1 MKTTI
6 GQIMINEA
14 LPAELRDYS
23 RVLDKKGVKELFTRL
38 AEKHPDQYTEVA
50 KNLMDIG
57 RDFATQ
63 TNGYSFGLDA
73 LEKTAAATK
82 AEYELEQKLAKI
94 YTDRRIPEKQ
104 RYAKALEL
112 MQEKLAKLPAE
123 VMDEALKTGN
133 PIARQVLSG
142 AKGNRMNLNA
152 LIGADLIYSDSEDK
166 PVPFPILRN
175 YSQGFRPYEYFAGSY
190 GARKGV
196 LDTKLATM
204 DAGYLLKQLTQM
216 NHRLLVTAQDDDTP
230 YDSDNPR
237 GYPVDTDDAD
247 NAGALLAH
255 PVGEY
260 ARNTVLTPKI
270 LKSLKASGFNKIL
283 VRSPIVGGPEDG
295 GVFGRDVGLRER
307 GQIAPVGDFVGIAAA
322 QALGERLT
330 QGALCLA
337 KGTLVRMAD
346 MSVKPIEQVRVGDV
360 VLGADCT
367 GATFPVRVL
376 NTYNNGLRDC
386 YRYDFSFQY
395 QASTVSVT
403 CTAEHKILGT
413 RVTTG
418 QLSDAD
424 NWTLKVQPI
433 GGAGSNFYAA
443 APLNMGYTCDAAAV
457 SNPYLELLG
466 LLVADGCYTK
476 SLGGAVNLSCADPTL
491 VEHINSTLKTHDIQL
506 VFHKGSQCYWRVKY
520 TADSAAQDPVTGRML
535 PGARSPI
542 KKLMD
547 SMGMRYRYSYEKD
560 IPQAIARAPLPDL
573 TMFLQ
578 GLFAGDGTVYAGHQR
593 KPHIGYAS
601 TSLTLIE
608 QLKDILALRYAIYV
622 GAIHKNQKGR
632 QRPLYSFI
640 ITHTEQVLRFN
651 NCFNI
656 PGIKGA
662 YLKQLLAAWLDVVTI
677 RYPYYFKR
685 RAAVSVGKLP
695 TYDIEV
701 DHSDHLFVLAN
712 GLIVSNSSKHSGGAA
727 TATSKAI
734 SGFSRV
740 NSLIQVPKNF
750 PDEATHATVDGK
762 VDRLEPAPQGGQ
774 YLYIGSERHYVLPN
788 HNLLVKPGDVVDAGD
803 ALTDGMPNPAM
814 IVKHKGVGEGR
825 RYFTDIFRQTM
836 VDSGIPANRRN
847 VELLSRGLI
856 NYVRLQDPYQ
866 DWVPDDIVPYHVIE
880 RRYKPRPGYQ
890 TLTPTA
896 ATGKYLERPVLHY
909 SIGTKLQ
916 PKMVKQLQDFGVKQ
930 VFAHNDRPI
939 FEPEMIRG
947 ATNVTN
953 DPDWMT
959 RMLGAYQ
966 EKSLL
971 RGVHRGDVS
980 DISGSSYVPALAKG
994 LTFGEE
1000 GATKAWKPAPD
1011 MTNPAK

>member
-255 PVGEY
+255 PVGDY

-330 QGALCLA
+330 QGAL
-337 KGTLVRMAD
+337 
-346 MSVKPIEQVRVGDV
+346 
-360 VLGADCT
+360 
-367 GATFPVRVL
+367 
-376 NTYNNGLRDC
+376 
-386 YRYDFSFQY
+386 
-395 QASTVSVT
+395 
-403 CTAEHKILGT
+403 
-413 RVTTG
+413 
-418 QLSDAD
+418 
-424 NWTLKVQPI
+424 
-433 GGAGSNFYAA
+433 
-443 APLNMGYTCDAAAV
+443 
-457 SNPYLELLG
+457 
-466 LLVADGCYTK
+466 
-476 SLGGAVNLSCADPTL
+476 
-491 VEHINSTLKTHDIQL
+491 
-506 VFHKGSQCYWRVKY
+506 
-520 TADSAAQDPVTGRML
+520 
-535 PGARSPI
+535 
-542 KKLMD
+542 
-547 SMGMRYRYSYEKD
+547 
-560 IPQAIARAPLPDL
+560 
-573 TMFLQ
+573 
-578 GLFAGDGTVYAGHQR
+578 
-593 KPHIGYAS
+593 
-601 TSLTLIE
+601 
-608 QLKDILALRYAIYV
+608 
-622 GAIHKNQKGR
+622 
-632 QRPLYSFI
+632 
-640 ITHTEQVLRFN
+640 
-651 NCFNI
+651 
-656 PGIKGA
+656 
-662 YLKQLLAAWLDVVTI
+662 
-677 RYPYYFKR
+677 
-685 RAAVSVGKLP
+685 
-695 TYDIEV
+695 
-701 DHSDHLFVLAN
+701 
-712 GLIVSNSSKHSGGAA
+712 SSKHSGGAA

>member
-6 GQIMINEA
+6 GQLMINEA
-14 LPAELRDYS
+14 LPDELRDYA

-38 AEKHPDQYTEVA
+38 AEKHPDKYVDVA

-73 LEKTAAATK
+73 LEKTAAATR

-94 YTDRRIPEKQ
+94 YTNRQMPEKQ

-112 MQEKLAKLPAE
+112 MQATLAKLPGE
-123 VMDEALKTGN
+123 VMEEALQTGN
-133 PIARQVLSG
+133 PIAKQVLSG

-152 LIGADLIYSDSEDK
+152 LIGADLIYSDSDDK

-216 NHRLLVTAQDDDTP
+216 NHRLLVTAKDDDSP
-230 YDSDNPR
+230 YDPNNPR

-247 NAGALLAH
+247 NAGGLLAH
-255 PVGEY
+255 PIGGY
-260 ARNTVLTPKI
+260 DRNTVLTPKI
-270 LKSLKASGFNKIL
+270 LKALKAAGHDKIL
-283 VRSPIVGGPEDG
+283 VRSPIVGGPENG
-295 GVFGRDVGLRER
+295 GVYGRDVGLRER

-330 QGALCLA
+330 QGAL
-337 KGTLVRMAD
+337 
-346 MSVKPIEQVRVGDV
+346 
-360 VLGADCT
+360 
-367 GATFPVRVL
+367 
-376 NTYNNGLRDC
+376 
-386 YRYDFSFQY
+386 
-395 QASTVSVT
+395 
-403 CTAEHKILGT
+403 
-413 RVTTG
+413 
-418 QLSDAD
+418 
-424 NWTLKVQPI
+424 
-433 GGAGSNFYAA
+433 
-443 APLNMGYTCDAAAV
+443 
-457 SNPYLELLG
+457 
-466 LLVADGCYTK
+466 
-476 SLGGAVNLSCADPTL
+476 
-491 VEHINSTLKTHDIQL
+491 
-506 VFHKGSQCYWRVKY
+506 
-520 TADSAAQDPVTGRML
+520 
-535 PGARSPI
+535 
-542 KKLMD
+542 
-547 SMGMRYRYSYEKD
+547 
-560 IPQAIARAPLPDL
+560 
-573 TMFLQ
+573 
-578 GLFAGDGTVYAGHQR
+578 
-593 KPHIGYAS
+593 
-601 TSLTLIE
+601 
-608 QLKDILALRYAIYV
+608 
-622 GAIHKNQKGR
+622 
-632 QRPLYSFI
+632 
-640 ITHTEQVLRFN
+640 
-651 NCFNI
+651 
-656 PGIKGA
+656 
-662 YLKQLLAAWLDVVTI
+662 
-677 RYPYYFKR
+677 
-685 RAAVSVGKLP
+685 
-695 TYDIEV
+695 
-701 DHSDHLFVLAN
+701 
-712 GLIVSNSSKHSGGAA
+712 SSKHSGGAA

-774 YLYIGSERHYVLPN
+774 YLYIGSDRHYVLPN
-788 HNLLVKPGDVVDAGD
+788 HNLLVKPGDTVDAGD

-814 IVKHKGVGEGR
+814 IVKYKGVGEGR
-825 RYFTDIFRQTM
+825 RYFTDVFRQTM
-836 VDSGIPANRRN
+836 VESGIPANRRN

-856 NYVRLQDPYQ
+856 NYVRMQDPYQ
-866 DWVPDDIVPYHVIE
+866 DFVPDDIVPYHVLE

-890 TLTPTA
+890 TLTPNA
-896 ATGKYLERPVLHY
+896 AAGKYLERPVLHY

-916 PKMVKQLQDFGVKQ
+916 PKMIKQLNDYGVKQ
-930 VFAHNDRPI
+930 VFTHTDRPI

-1000 GATKAWKPAPD
+1000 GATKAWKPAPN
-1011 MTNPAK
+1011 MTNPAN

>member
-1 MKTTI
+1 
-6 GQIMINEA
+6 MINEA
-14 LPAELRDYS
+14 LPEELRDYA

-38 AEKHPDQYTEVA
+38 AEKHPDKYVDVA
-50 KNLMDIG
+50 KTLMDTG

-73 LEKTAAATK
+73 LEKTAAATR
-82 AEYELEQKLAKI
+82 AEYDLEQKLARI

-112 MQEKLAKLPAE
+112 MQATLAKLPGE
-123 VMDEALKTGN
+123 VMEEALKTGN
-133 PIARQVLSG
+133 PIAKQVLSG

-152 LIGADLIYSDSEDK
+152 LIGADLIYSDSDDK

-230 YDSDNPR
+230 YDPNNPR

-247 NAGALLAH
+247 NSGGLLAH
-255 PVGEY
+255 PIGGY
-260 ARNTVLTPKI
+260 DRNTVLTPKI
-270 LKSLKASGFNKIL
+270 LKALKAAGHDKIL
-283 VRSPIVGGPEDG
+283 VRSPIVGGPENG
-295 GVFGRDVGLRER
+295 GVYGRDVGLRER

-346 MSVKPIEQVRVGDV
+346 MSVKPIEQVCVGDV

-395 QASTVSVT
+395 QASTISVT
-403 CTAEHKILGT
+403 CTAEHKILST

-433 GGAGSNFYAA
+433 GGTGSNFYAA
-443 APLNMGYTCDAAAV
+443 APLNMGYACDAA
-457 SNPYLELLG
+457 
-466 LLVADGCYTK
+466 
-476 SLGGAVNLSCADPTL
+476 
-491 VEHINSTLKTHDIQL
+491 
-506 VFHKGSQCYWRVKY
+506 
-520 TADSAAQDPVTGRML
+520 
-535 PGARSPI
+535 
-542 KKLMD
+542 
-547 SMGMRYRYSYEKD
+547 
-560 IPQAIARAPLPDL
+560 
-573 TMFLQ
+573 
-578 GLFAGDGTVYAGHQR
+578 
-593 KPHIGYAS
+593 
-601 TSLTLIE
+601 
-608 QLKDILALRYAIYV
+608 
-622 GAIHKNQKGR
+622 
-632 QRPLYSFI
+632 
-640 ITHTEQVLRFN
+640 
-651 NCFNI
+651 
-656 PGIKGA
+656 
-662 YLKQLLAAWLDVVTI
+662 VTI

-750 PDEATHATVDGK
+750 PDEATHATVDGRI
-762 VDRLEPAPQGGQ
+762 DRLEPAPQGGQ
-774 YLYIGSERHYVLPN
+774 YLYIGGDRHYVLPN
-788 HNLLVKPGDVVDAGD
+788 HNLLVKPGDTVDAGD

-814 IVKHKGVGEGR
+814 IVKYKGVGEGR
-825 RYFTDIFRQTM
+825 RYFTDVFRQTM
-836 VDSGIPANRRN
+836 VESGIPANRRN

-856 NYVRLQDPYQ
+856 NYVRMQDPYQ
-866 DWVPDDIVPYHVIE
+866 DFVPDDIVPYHVLE

-890 TLTPTA
+890 TLTPNA
-896 ATGKYLERPVLHY
+896 AAGKYLERPVLHY

-916 PKMVKQLQDFGVKQ
+916 PKMVKQLNDYGVKQ
-930 VFAHNDRPI
+930 VFTHTERPI

-980 DISGSSYVPALAKG
+980 DVGGSSYVPALAKG

-1000 GATKAWKPAPD
+1000 GATKAWKPTPN
-1011 MTNPAK
+1011 MTNPAN